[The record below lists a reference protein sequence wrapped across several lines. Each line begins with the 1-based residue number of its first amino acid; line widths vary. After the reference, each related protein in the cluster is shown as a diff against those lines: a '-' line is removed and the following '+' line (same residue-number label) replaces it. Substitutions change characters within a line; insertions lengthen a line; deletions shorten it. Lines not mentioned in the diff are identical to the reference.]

1 MNIVN
6 SSYLDVSPV
15 AVKLMFNV
23 TQTQMRVDIG
33 LLLVESFAGGLMVGA
48 RWSEWRWGRLLQFKA
63 EIYVQPDNSN
73 SLDSTTMIYPLG

>member
-33 LLLVESFAGGLMVGA
+33 LLLVESVGDDAGWGLDWVEGDEIIAIQSRDLCPVG
-48 RWSEWRWGRLLQFKA
+48 QFQL
-63 EIYVQPDNSN
+63 VR
-73 SLDSTTMIYPLG
+73 

>member
-1 MNIVN
+1 MIIVN

-33 LLLVESFAGGLMVGA
+33 LLLVESVGDDAGWGSGWVEVDEIIAIQSRDLCPVG
-48 RWSEWRWGRLLQFKA
+48 QFQL
-63 EIYVQPDNSN
+63 VR
-73 SLDSTTMIYPLG
+73 